1 VEITMTTLLGVLYYA
16 LPGIAVAL
24 AVSFALAVTLRG
36 QRKWVISAIWF
47 GIALL
52 ATALLSRKA

>member
-1 VEITMTTLLGVLYYA
+1 MTTLLGVLYYA

-24 AVSFALAVTLRG
+24 AVSFALAITLRG